1 MKVEKTIGITGDSR
15 IYCYF
20 KDNFVSLE
28 IKDIYA
34 NKKKFLENRG
44 FVSYLDLLNF
54 NFDRDLDSNNIN
66 TRLVQ
71 IIDIQKSS
79 KRREVWKL
87 EHSENYN
94 SIWIEPE
101 KEIYVKKSKLL
112 LEDYGKKFEIKK
124 VKDLDK
130 TDKLI
135 IYLPFMKQ
143 WTCTKN
149 WYLTK
154 TAPPAV
160 IYNLVVQHRSQ
171 ILFYDDSNFVA
182 NSFVVHS

>member
-1 MKVEKTIGITGDSR
+1 MKEKTIGITGDSLV
-15 IYCYF
+15 YCFF
-20 KDNFVSLE
+20 KGNFIQLS
-28 IKDIYA
+28 IKDIYL

-44 FVSYLDLLNF
+44 FVSYLELVNF
-54 NFDRDLDSNNIN
+54 NFDKDIESNTKN

-79 KRREVWKL
+79 KKREVWKL
-87 EHSENYN
+87 EHSEDWNYLF
-94 SIWIEPE
+94 IEPE
-101 KEIYVKKSKLL
+101 KEIYVKNSK
-112 LEDYGKKFEIKK
+112 DKFEIKK
-124 VKDLDK
+124 VKDLDKK

-143 WTCTKN
+143 WTCSKN

-154 TAPPAV
+154 SAPDAV

-171 ILFYDDSNFVA
+171 VLFYDGSNFVA

>member
-1 MKVEKTIGITGDSR
+1 MKEKTIGITGDSLV
-15 IYCYF
+15 YCYF
-20 KDNFVSLE
+20 KDNFVQLS
-28 IKDIYA
+28 IKDIYL

-44 FVSYLDLLNF
+44 FVSYLELVNF
-54 NFDRDLDSNNIN
+54 NFDKDIESN
-66 TRLVQ
+66 TRNNRLVK

-87 EHSENYN
+87 EHSEDWKYLF
-94 SIWIEPE
+94 IEPE
-101 KEIYVKKSKLL
+101 KEIYVKNSK
-112 LEDYGKKFEIKK
+112 DKFEIKK

-130 TDKLI
+130 NIDKLI

-154 TAPPAV
+154 SAPPAV